1 MQENAVKLFNKVR
14 LFSSASVAAAII
26 LSILFSGLLG
36 KESLGWQIVLAI
48 TALAIGI
55 PHGALDHLVTLPKNE
70 PKKMAIFV
78 TVYVAVA
85 VIAVIG
91 ILRFN
96 VIGFC
101 LVLLMSAIHFGIGD
115 AAFINEIDK
124 RSAPQ
129 RALNRF
135 LYIPAAGFTP
145 VFIPLVNSA
154 STDALAKVNPDLI
167 NWHQGFDSQ
176 ILISVSTFSIFAIIA
191 LLVTK
196 RFRDALDLALL
207 LALALLTPPLIAF
220 AVYFGCWH
228 AMRHTARLT
237 LSLPKCLIAL
247 NAGELRTSF
256 LKAIIPGLPALIG
269 TFMVAAFLAIS
280 GKDFTDE
287 FFWMALVVV
296 WALTVPHMAVTA
308 KLDRAA
314 LA

>member
-96 VIGFC
+96 VFGFC

-135 LYIPAAGFTP
+135 LYIPVAGFTP

-176 ILISVSTFSIFAIIA
+176 ILISVTTFSIFAIIA
-191 LLVTK
+191 LLVIK
-196 RFRDALDLALL
+196 RFREALDLALL

-237 LSLPKCLIAL
+237 LSLPKCLVAL

-269 TFMVAAFLAIS
+269 TFVVAAFLAIS

>member
-1 MQENAVKLFNKVR
+1 MEENAIKLFRRVR
-14 LFSSASVAAAII
+14 DFSSASVAIAIF

-36 KESLGWQIVLAI
+36 NHSMGWQVALAI

-55 PHGALDHLVTLPKNE
+55 PHGALDHLITLPKNQ

-78 TVYVAVA
+78 SIYVAVA
-85 VIAVIG
+85 VVAVIG
-91 ILRFN
+91 ILKFN
-96 VIGFC
+96 TIGFC
-101 LVLLMSAIHFGIGD
+101 IVLLMSAVHFGIGD

-124 RSAPQ
+124 RAGSKDK
-129 RALNRF
+129 LNRY

-154 STDALAKVNPDLI
+154 STDALAKVNPSLI
-167 NWHQGFDSQ
+167 NWHQGLDRE
-176 ILISVSTFSIFAIIA
+176 ILFTVSIFALLALLVLAANKRIRESIDIA
-191 LLVTK
+191 LL
-196 RFRDALDLALL
+196 LSLALF
-207 LALALLTPPLIAF
+207 TPPLIAF

-237 LSLPKCLIAL
+237 LSLP
-247 NAGELRTSF
+247 RTSQN
-256 LKAIIPGLPALIG
+256 LSDEKIGKAFINAVIPGLPALVG
-269 TFMVAAFLAIS
+269 TFVVAGGLALS
-280 GKDFTDE
+280 GRDFTDE

-314 LA
+314 LT

>member
-1 MQENAVKLFNKVR
+1 M
-14 LFSSASVAAAII
+14 
-26 LSILFSGLLG
+26 LFSGLLG
-36 KESLGWQIVLAI
+36 EESLGWQIVLAI
-48 TALAIGI
+48 TALSIGI
-55 PHGALDHLVTLPKNE
+55 PHGALDHLITLPKNQ
-70 PKKMAIFV
+70 PKKMAIFIS
-78 TVYVAVA
+78 VYVAVA

-91 ILRFN
+91 ILKFN
-96 VIGFC
+96 IIGFC

-115 AAFINEIDK
+115 AAFIHEIDK

-129 RALNRF
+129 KPLNRF
-135 LYIPAAGFTP
+135 LYIPAAGFIP

-167 NWHQGFDSQ
+167 NWHQGFDSE
-176 ILISVSTFSIFAIIA
+176 ILMLACLLSIFAITA
-191 LLVTK
+191 LMVAK
-196 RFRDALDLALL
+196 RFREVIDLALL

-237 LSLPKCLIAL
+237 LSLPKCLDAL
-247 NAGELRTSF
+247 NAGEIRTSF
-256 LKAIIPGLPALIG
+256 LKAVIPGLPALVG
-269 TFMVAAFLAIS
+269 TFVVAALLALS

>member
-1 MQENAVKLFNKVR
+1 MQENAVKLFNAVR

-26 LSILFSGLLG
+26 LSMLFSGLLG
-36 KESLGWQIVLAI
+36 EESLGWQIVLAI
-48 TALAIGI
+48 SALAIGI
-55 PHGALDHLVTLPKNE
+55 PHGALDHLITLPKNQ
-70 PKKMAIFV
+70 PKKMAIFIS
-78 TVYVAVA
+78 VYVAVA
-85 VIAVIG
+85 VITVIG
-91 ILRFN
+91 ILKFN
-96 VIGFC
+96 IIGFC

-115 AAFINEIDK
+115 AAFIHEIDK

-129 RALNRF
+129 KPLNRF
-135 LYIPAAGFTP
+135 LYIPAAGFIP

-167 NWHQGFDSQ
+167 NWHQGFNSE
-176 ILISVSTFSIFAIIA
+176 ILMLACLLSIFAITA
-191 LLVTK
+191 LMVAK
-196 RFRDALDLALL
+196 RFREVLDLALL

-237 LSLPKCLIAL
+237 LSLPKCLDAL
-247 NAGELRTSF
+247 IAGEIKTSF
-256 LKAIIPGLPALIG
+256 LKAVIPGLPALVG
-269 TFMVAAFLAIS
+269 TFVVAGLLALS

>member
-36 KESLGWQIVLAI
+36 EETLGWQIVLAI

-101 LVLLMSAIHFGIGD
+101 LVLLMSAVHFGIGD
-115 AAFINEIDK
+115 AAFIHEIDK

-167 NWHQGFDSQ
+167 NWHQGFDSN
-176 ILISVSTFSIFAIIA
+176 SNFS
-191 LLVTK
+191 
-196 RFRDALDLALL
+196 
-207 LALALLTPPLIAF
+207 
-220 AVYFGCWH
+220 
-228 AMRHTARLT
+228 
-237 LSLPKCLIAL
+237 
-247 NAGELRTSF
+247 
-256 LKAIIPGLPALIG
+256 
-269 TFMVAAFLAIS
+269 
-280 GKDFTDE
+280 
-287 FFWMALVVV
+287 
-296 WALTVPHMAVTA
+296 
-308 KLDRAA
+308 
-314 LA
+314 